1 MVYWFCR
8 DDDLVTT
15 RCILKQ
21 SFIIFTT
28 YNSLLTA
35 FISLLETAFRLAFK
49 KAAFTTLIPML
60 VDWPGWPTI
69 AMLHTKRVALFG
81 TVSSSF
87 QPFLINWKYDCF
99 LNRKFEPPRTKVSG
113 MKKSQLTTF
122 RDMQHSAFF
131 LLGLL
136 AKGLA
141 DMRPPMRYTPV
152 NRSLLESRI

>member
-49 KAAFTTLIPML
+49 KGAFTTLELHL
-60 VDWPGWPTI
+60 VPLDTVDLFAVQTEATI
-69 AMLHTKRVALFG
+69 KNGSLTSLAE
-81 TVSSSF
+81 
-87 QPFLINWKYDCF
+87 I
-99 LNRKFEPPRTKVSG
+99 
-113 MKKSQLTTF
+113 KS
-122 RDMQHSAFF
+122 
-131 LLGLL
+131 
-136 AKGLA
+136 
-141 DMRPPMRYTPV
+141 
-152 NRSLLESRI
+152 